1 MYKRDKIFV
10 AIFGAISAG
19 IAFSVNVDYS
29 RIASEGLTLSSIVL
43 AVYVA
48 AMMGLIGSKLGE
60 KMSSTVTSD
69 GEHTQLW
76 VFMEYVRNALF
87 FAISTIIISSIV
99 LLIPTIDPETATLT
113 ELITY
118 RFVSAIGLSCY
129 SVNLLFMGL
138 VLKFML
144 NRQIWDT

>member
-69 GEHTQLW
+69 GEHT
-76 VFMEYVRNALF
+76 
-87 FAISTIIISSIV
+87 
-99 LLIPTIDPETATLT
+99 
-113 ELITY
+113 
-118 RFVSAIGLSCY
+118 
-129 SVNLLFMGL
+129 
-138 VLKFML
+138 
-144 NRQIWDT
+144 